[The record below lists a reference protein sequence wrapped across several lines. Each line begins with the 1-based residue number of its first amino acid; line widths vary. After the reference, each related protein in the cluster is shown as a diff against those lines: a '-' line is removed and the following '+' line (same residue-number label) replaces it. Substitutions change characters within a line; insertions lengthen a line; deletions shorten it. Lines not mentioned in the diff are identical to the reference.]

1 MSYEFL
7 LLAVRGLQIKANIT
21 QLNEKKN
28 IHGKDKQTNPPNN
41 KFIYHWF
48 PRESKES
55 LKMFGNGWHL
65 FCLAQTAVHKGQWGL
80 IKQRRKRLSP
90 IKPSSADI
98 SF

>member
-28 IHGKDKQTNPPNN
+28 IHGKDKQTKPPNN

-48 PRESKES
+48 PRK
-55 LKMFGNGWHL
+55 
-65 FCLAQTAVHKGQWGL
+65 
-80 IKQRRKRLSP
+80 
-90 IKPSSADI
+90 
-98 SF
+98 